1 VSQKNLRLRVAV
13 ARCGC
18 ALRSRPCAERPIR
31 LILVHSKHLNLDQ
44 EFGVT
49 AIPFLCTNPVNGP
62 KGTTPPI
69 LASGQPPC
77 PRGVWV
83 REIQH
88 PVAALWFLGYGPF
101 CTVYAHRG
109 GAWSVASGTWVIASC
124 SPLGVANSK
133 DIDIWHGQSRGRVQL
148 QRLLLCQK
156 RQHHQQGYVPP
167 WDAPVEL
174 EAERYIEAERF
185 MEEQ

>member
-1 VSQKNLRLRVAV
+1 MANF
-13 ARCGC
+13 GTY
-18 ALRSRPCAERPIR
+18 
-31 LILVHSKHLNLDQ
+31 SKHLYLDQ
-44 EFGVT
+44 NFGVLIFET
-49 AIPFLCTNPVNGP
+49 AIPFLCDNPFGP
-62 KGTTPPI
+62 KRKGDHTANPP
-69 LASGQPPC
+69 SGQPPC
-77 PRGVWV
+77 PRGVWF

-88 PVAALWFLGYGPF
+88 PVATLWFLGYGPF

-109 GAWSVASGTWVIASC
+109 AWSVASGTWVVASC
-124 SPLGVANSK
+124 SPLGVAISK
-133 DIDIWHGQSRGRVQL
+133 DIDMWHGQSRGRVQL